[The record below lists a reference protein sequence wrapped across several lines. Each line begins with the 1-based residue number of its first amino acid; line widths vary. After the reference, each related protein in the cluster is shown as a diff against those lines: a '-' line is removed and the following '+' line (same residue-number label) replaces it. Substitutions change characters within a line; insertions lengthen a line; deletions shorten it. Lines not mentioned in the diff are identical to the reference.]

1 MEPTRRRL
9 NNFLSTAFDQ
19 GDYSMDDI
27 IASVLPLFKKVS
39 GLHEAGLVAP
49 FGNDDALY
57 VIGNILE
64 IDETLAHAPS
74 DMLYR
79 PEGPPSTYLPGYR
92 SFEQVAGVHDP
103 QTDIFCLGLILSSMA
118 LGLNLYEEKDL
129 DHFVL
134 IRDNPLQQHP
144 RLHPTLGRLITEMTE
159 LDRSRRSQ
167 DLYDVISRLEHYR
180 DYDPEKQV
188 DLSSVAGWVHTAL
201 KEKSDFILNRLRNRL
216 FDISRRNRLLY
227 FKPNMRFVNL
237 TVSSVPIVLHDESI
251 RPELLFTWNPE
262 LSEKIIGGKDIILNK
277 YLRFDDHAYLPSSL
291 DRARVESQRD
301 IQEYGFSQLKLVIAF
316 LSWHNLKDEAAE
328 RIRSPLLLLPVTL
341 KKNKKVKEDHYV
353 LKTLDNAAEVNPVL
367 AGQLRELYGIR
378 LPDLI
383 DLEEMSPEQFYVLLK
398 AQVEDAR
405 QGIVLRYIGK
415 PRIPLLH
422 DEARQMAGKFRSQAE
437 KTPEPYRPLGLDLFR
452 RHLEPKP
459 AFLDS
464 LSAGGR
470 RSRTA
475 AEEEARE
482 KEVYETGAGSNNPY
496 NWDFDVCNM
505 VVGNFNYKKMSLVR
519 DYNVVIDRQLRQHSF
534 DALFGDQPRGF
545 DGDSADGNRPDD
557 WFHVVTADPT
567 QTRAILKSRAGH
579 SYIIQGPPGTGK
591 SQTITN
597 LIADFVARGK
607 NILFVC
613 EKRAALDV
621 VYHRLKQ
628 VGLEELCCYI
638 HDSQGDKREF
648 IKNLK
653 ATYEDFIERKMDLAA
668 LKERRESLLHNMN
681 RELELVREFHDT
693 CLSEEKST
701 GITVRDLIELIIA
714 LRAELVTLTPAEEE
728 LLPALGAWRAARPVI
743 VELEAML
750 EETGAGTPFSGHP
763 FSLVQEAIFLSAS
776 PYRTLEEGLQEALKT
791 LDEVETQLK
800 DCGLDPSY
808 LASPERV
815 RNLVQFA
822 VLLYPLARA
831 GNLALADPDRPE
843 SREMEDRYRQYRQ
856 QKEAWQQAVQR
867 NSHWTKK
874 PEAGDLP
881 VALAL
886 AAKYENAF
894 WGMLNGGWR
903 KLKHR
908 LEESYDFSAHS
919 VKPAYHRLLE
929 GLKAE
934 YDAAAQVARTR
945 EQLEERYRFGEHLDT
960 ARLGIELLQSK
971 KGQPDLHYLL
981 QHPDAAALVVALQ
994 ALHQPLNRLETL
1006 VKRCLQEFPAGG
1018 FITLRDVLLNV
1029 QLNIDGLPDWLPVL
1043 RAFAGLPDKVK
1054 TTLRHLPLRIN
1065 QVEAAIA
1072 RKALQE
1078 LYHEHR
1084 GFAAIDGQALEKA
1097 VLRLEEG
1104 YPALQEL
1111 NAELIRAFVRQRFL
1125 HQLDLSGR
1133 AASVLNEE
1141 QKKFK
1146 KAYTEGRKILENE
1159 FGKSMR
1165 YKSIRELSEKESGLV
1180 LKAIKPV
1187 WLMSPYSVSDS
1198 LPLDDEHFDVVIF
1211 DEASQITLE
1220 EGVPAL
1226 YRSRQTII
1234 VGDEKQ
1240 MPPTD
1245 FFSSGGKDKDP
1256 DDLDRS
1262 PGPGDDEWLSDDA
1275 DSLLAQGARK
1285 LESALLSWHYR
1296 SHFETLI
1303 SFSNHAFYEGGL
1315 LTIPDKTIHHREKE
1329 PILVTQPQD
1338 ARSGADSLFDR
1349 SISYHRLPDS
1359 VYEKRSNPAEA
1370 AYIAHMIRELLRR
1383 RVPESIGI
1391 VAFSQEQQRAIESA
1405 LDSLAAEDTAFSQQL
1420 EEAYNRT
1427 DNDMFTGLIIKNL
1440 ENIQG
1445 DERDIVIISVCYG
1458 PDSRRRMLMNFGP
1471 VNKKGGE
1478 KRLNVLFSRAR
1489 KHMAVVS
1496 SIRYEQITNEY
1507 NEGASF
1513 FRRFLQYAELVSSGK
1528 MEAARAVLDGFIPH
1542 KATTDSVVSPTII
1555 REQLKEQLVALGY
1568 EVAGP
1573 IGQSDFKCSLAVKRK
1588 PADEDYALAILID
1601 DEGHYSNDNLI
1612 EQYYQRP
1619 AILLGFGWKVLSVY
1633 AKDWLHQP
1641 RKVLEQ
1647 VLRALGEKGIDNT
1660 TGDKHAGGNNAG
1672 GMSTGHDN
1680 AGGLN
1685 TGHWNTEGMSPG
1697 HRNAGSSKAGTFDH
1711 LEFRRLVRGG
1721 EFWEAVAEGARLIVR
1736 WGKTGSRGQIRLAS
1750 YSDEAAARVEL
1761 DKQEKEQREK
1771 GFEPLST
1778 PDRD

>member
-1 MEPTRRRL
+1 MEPTRRRFKD
-9 NNFLSTAFDQ
+9 FLSTAFNK

-27 IASVLPLFKKVS
+27 IAAVLPLFKIIS

-57 VIGNILE
+57 VIGNIPA

-74 DMLYR
+74 DVLYL
-79 PEGPPSTYLPGYR
+79 PEGLSPIYLPGYR

-103 QTDIFCLGLILSSMA
+103 QTDIFCLGLILSSIA
-118 LGLNLYEEKDL
+118 LGLNLYEQKDL
-129 DHFVL
+129 DRLML
-134 IRDNPLQQHP
+134 IRDNPLQQNP
-144 RLHPTLGRLITEMTE
+144 RLHPTVGRLITEMTE
-159 LDRSRRSQ
+159 LERSRRSQ
-167 DLYDVISRLEHYR
+167 DLYDVMNRLEHYR

-188 DLSSVAGWVHTAL
+188 DLNRIAGWVHTEL
-201 KEKSDFILNRLRNRL
+201 KERSDFILNKLRNRL

-251 RPELLFTWNPE
+251 RPELLFTWNPA

-277 YLRFDDHAYLPSSL
+277 YLRFEDHAYLPSSL
-291 DRARVESQRD
+291 DRARIESQRD

-353 LKTLDNAAEVNPVL
+353 LKALDNAAEVNPVL
-367 AGQLRELYGIR
+367 AGQLRDLYGIR

-383 DLEEMSPEQFYVLLK
+383 DLEEMSPEQFYTLLK
-398 AQVEDAR
+398 AQIEDAK

-415 PRIPLLH
+415 PCIPLLH
-422 DEARQMAGKFRSQAE
+422 DEARQMVGNYRSRTE
-437 KTPEPYRPLGLDLFR
+437 KTPEPYRPMGLALFR
-452 RHLEPKP
+452 QHLEPKA
-459 AFLDS
+459 AFLDA
-464 LSAGGR
+464 LSAG
-470 RSRTA
+470 SRQPRA
-475 AEEEARE
+475 SAEDEKPE
-482 KEVYETGAGSNNPY
+482 KETTGSGSNTPY

-519 DYNVVIDRQLRQHSF
+519 DYNVVIDRQLRHHTF
-534 DALFGDQPRGF
+534 DALFGDQPRSLEA
-545 DGDSADGNRPDD
+545 DSADGNRPDD

-567 QTRAILKSRAGH
+567 QTSAILKSRAGH

-653 ATYEDFIERKMDLAA
+653 ATYEDFVERKMDLVA
-668 LKERRESLLHNMN
+668 LKERRESLLQNMN
-681 RELELVREFHDT
+681 RHLELVREFHDT

-701 GITVRDLIELIIA
+701 GISVRDLIELIIA
-714 LRAELVTLTPAEEE
+714 LRAELVTLGPAEEE
-728 LLPALGAWRAARPVI
+728 LLPALAEWRAARPV
-743 VELEAML
+743 VLELEAML

-763 FSLVQEAIFLSAS
+763 FSLVQEAIFLSPS
-776 PYRTLEEGLQEALKT
+776 PYRTLEERLQEALKT
-791 LDEVETQLK
+791 LDEVETRLK
-800 DCGLDPSY
+800 GCGLDPFY
-808 LASPERV
+808 LSAPERV
-815 RNLVQFA
+815 KSLVQFA
-822 VLLYPLARA
+822 VLLHPLART

-843 SREMEDRYRQYRQ
+843 SREMEEHYRLYRQ
-856 QKEAWQQAVQR
+856 QKEAYQQALQR
-867 NSHWTKK
+867 NSHWIKK

-881 VALAL
+881 VALTL
-886 AAKYENAF
+886 AAKYEKAF
-894 WGMLNGGWR
+894 FGTLNSRWR
-903 KLKHR
+903 KLKRR
-908 LEESYDFSAHS
+908 LEESYDFTAHS
-919 VKPAYHRLLE
+919 VKPTYYRLLE
-929 GLKAE
+929 ELKNE
-934 YDAAAQVARTR
+934 YDAAAQVEHSK

-971 KGQPDLHYLL
+971 KGHPDLNYLL
-981 QHPDAAALVVALQ
+981 QHPQASALVVALQ

-1006 VKRCLQEFPAGG
+1006 VKRCLQDFPDGG
-1018 FITLRDVLLNV
+1018 FVALRDVLLNV
-1029 QLNIDGLPDWLPVL
+1029 QLNIDGLPDWLAVL
-1043 RAFAGLPDKVK
+1043 RAFTGLPEKVK

-1078 LYHEHR
+1078 LYHEYR

-1125 HQLDLSGR
+1125 HQLELSGR

-1303 SFSNHAFYEGGL
+1303 SFSNHAFYDGAL

-1329 PILVTQPQD
+1329 PIRIAGPEEAP
-1338 ARSGADSLFDR
+1338 ARADSLFDR
-1349 SISYHRLPDS
+1349 SISFHLLTNS

-1391 VAFSQEQQRAIESA
+1391 VAFSQEQQRAIETA
-1405 LDSLAAEDTAFSQQL
+1405 LDSLAAEDAGFSQQL

-1445 DERDIVIISVCYG
+1445 DERDIIIISVCYG
-1458 PDSRRRMLMNFGP
+1458 PDSRRKMLMNFGP

-1507 NEGASF
+1507 NEGASY
-1513 FRRFLQYAELVSSGK
+1513 FRRFLQYAELVSSGR
-1528 MEAARAVLDGFIPH
+1528 MEAARTILDGLVPH
-1542 KATTDSVVSPTII
+1542 KATGDSVVSPAII
-1555 REQLKEQLVALGY
+1555 REQLAAQLVGLGY

-1573 IGQSDFKCSLAVKRK
+1573 IGQSDFKCSLAVKRN

-1601 DEGHYSNDNLI
+1601 DESHYRNDNLI

-1619 AILLGFGWKVLSVY
+1619 SILLSFGWKVLSVY

-1647 VLRALGEKGIDNT
+1647 VLKALGENGIDNT
-1660 TGDKHAGGNNAG
+1660 TGEKNAG
-1672 GMSTGHDN
+1672 AD
-1680 AGGLN
+1680 N
-1685 TGHWNTEGMSPG
+1685 TGDNNTDGGTAGHTNAPG
-1697 HRNAGSSKAGTFDH
+1697 NKTGAYDH
-1711 LEFRRLVRGG
+1711 LVFRRLVRGG
-1721 EFWEAVAEGARLIVR
+1721 NYWEAATEGARLIVR
-1736 WGKTGSRGQIRLAS
+1736 WGKTGNRGQIRLVS
-1750 YSDEAAARVEL
+1750 YPDEATAHAEL

-1771 GFEPLST
+1771 GYA
-1778 PDRD
+1778 